1 MKNTV
6 LILLISLIFNNQ
18 NNNNLFSDH
27 INKFMLCE
35 YYSLT
40 NYLDES
46 NRCYLT
52 LKDEILFESTTLSLS
67 LADINLE
74 NGNFSESLN
83 YYLKVYK
90 DNKHDISLILLI
102 YNLYVITDKI
112 EAGQNF
118 LIDSYYSNKNN
129 DLLLN
134 QLFTHFFNNG
144 LLIESLEILADLY
157 EIESI
162 LYSKIV
168 NKCKLINDNFS
179 DYELIVSIL
188 DHHFDKYDNFN
199 FIDLK
204 FIFYY
209 LNNDLINLKITFLQ
223 LEKHN
228 HLNINNSLLFS
239 KKLLEQNEFD
249 KIFSLLYPYFNE
261 NKLSIEGIQIL
272 LNVAL
277 ELNNLNFYL
286 EVSEGI
292 YKKYPFLPLSHE
304 ILINALMQN
313 KNYNEASK
321 IIIKA
326 KNRFPNYYNFL
337 IFEAK
342 IEVISDKLLNA
353 ISIYNYIL
361 KQDNSLVDVKHV
373 LALLYNKIAKYEL
386 CDDIFLELLNIDTD
400 NLIFISEFSSII
412 SNRVTSTHEEL
423 KYALKLVEYGLDI
436 YVGNSTLL
444 DNYGWINYKLG
455 NYDLA
460 LDYVNQSLSI
470 KNNQNVL
477 NHLIEIL
484 KNNKNKNN
492 KVDFNKR

>member
-1 MKNTV
+1 MRKVIKLEKNEIWESENV
-6 LILLISLIFNNQ
+6 VSKNMGFVNYGILRQYYIKNG
-18 NNNNLFSDH
+18 D
-27 INKFMLCE
+27 E
-35 YYSLT
+35 YT
-40 NYLDES
+40 
-46 NRCYLT
+46 
-52 LKDEILFESTTLSLS
+52 
-67 LADINLE
+67 
-74 NGNFSESLN
+74 
-83 YYLKVYK
+83 
-90 DNKHDISLILLI
+90 
-102 YNLYVITDKI
+102 
-112 EAGQNF
+112 
-118 LIDSYYSNKNN
+118 
-129 DLLLN
+129 
-134 QLFTHFFNNG
+134 
-144 LLIESLEILADLY
+144 
-157 EIESI
+157 
-162 LYSKIV
+162 
-168 NKCKLINDNFS
+168 DNFFVEKDFTGNYIS
-179 DYELIVSIL
+179 HLSNEPSRSFTVAIEPCELVVMS
-188 DHHFDKYDNFN
+188 
-199 FIDLK
+199 
-204 FIFYY
+204 
-209 LNNDLINLKITFLQ
+209 FLQ

-286 EVSEGI
+286 EVSEVI
-292 YKKYPFLPLSHE
+292 HKKYPFSPLSHE

-342 IEVISDKLLNA
+342 IAVVSDKLLNA
-353 ISIYNYIL
+353 INIYNYIL
-361 KQDNSLVDVKHV
+361 KQDNSLVDVKHD
-373 LALLYNKIAKYEL
+373 LALLYNKIEKYEL

-412 SNRVTSTHEEL
+412 SNRVTSTYEEL

-484 KNNKNKNN
+484 KNNENENN

>member
-1 MKNTV
+1 VKNTV

-112 EAGQNF
+112 EEGQNF

-162 LYSKIV
+162 PYSKIV
-168 NKCKLINDNFS
+168 NKCKLINDNFI
-179 DYELIVSIL
+179 DYELI
-188 DHHFDKYDNFN
+188 
-199 FIDLK
+199 ID
-204 FIFYY
+204 
-209 LNNDLINLKITFLQ
+209 Q
-223 LEKHN
+223 
-228 HLNINNSLLFS
+228 
-239 KKLLEQNEFD
+239 
-249 KIFSLLYPYFNE
+249 
-261 NKLSIEGIQIL
+261 
-272 LNVAL
+272 
-277 ELNNLNFYL
+277 
-286 EVSEGI
+286 
-292 YKKYPFLPLSHE
+292 
-304 ILINALMQN
+304 
-313 KNYNEASK
+313 
-321 IIIKA
+321 
-326 KNRFPNYYNFL
+326 
-337 IFEAK
+337 
-342 IEVISDKLLNA
+342 
-353 ISIYNYIL
+353 
-361 KQDNSLVDVKHV
+361 
-373 LALLYNKIAKYEL
+373 LLYN
-386 CDDIFLELLNIDTD
+386 
-400 NLIFISEFSSII
+400 
-412 SNRVTSTHEEL
+412 
-423 KYALKLVEYGLDI
+423 
-436 YVGNSTLL
+436 
-444 DNYGWINYKLG
+444 
-455 NYDLA
+455 
-460 LDYVNQSLSI
+460 
-470 KNNQNVL
+470 
-477 NHLIEIL
+477 
-484 KNNKNKNN
+484 
-492 KVDFNKR
+492 